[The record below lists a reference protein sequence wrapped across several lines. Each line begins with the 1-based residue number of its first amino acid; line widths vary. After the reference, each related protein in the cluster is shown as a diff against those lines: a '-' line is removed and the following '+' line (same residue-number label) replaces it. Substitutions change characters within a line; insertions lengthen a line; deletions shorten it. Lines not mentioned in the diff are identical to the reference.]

1 MDIIVNETI
10 PTNDPHRTTLPV
22 VDHQPA
28 ILNNLPDA
36 DELLTPET
44 FPRQAYVIS
53 IPDLANLLEIS

>member
-1 MDIIVNETI
+1 MNETI

-44 FPRQAYVIS
+44 FPRQAHVICLA
-53 IPDLANLLEIS
+53 DLSTLLGVE